1 MIGSFKLH
9 LTVVT
14 LSINNNIKCLENL
27 KQGFKRKKQIA
38 TQRKNSKS
46 DYMTYPI
53 FTTI

>member
-27 KQGFKRKKQIA
+27 KQGFKRKKQIPA
-38 TQRKNSKS
+38 QRKNCKS
-46 DYMTYPI
+46 DYMSYPI
-53 FTTI
+53 FMTI